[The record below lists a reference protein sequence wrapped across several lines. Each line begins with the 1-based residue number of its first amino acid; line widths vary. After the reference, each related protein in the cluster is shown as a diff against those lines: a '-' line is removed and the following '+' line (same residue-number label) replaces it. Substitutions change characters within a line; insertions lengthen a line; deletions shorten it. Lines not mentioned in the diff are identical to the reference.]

1 MAEVRSC
8 DRPYG
13 SQSLNYLLSDPFGK
27 SLPTPGLA
35 SSSAHC
41 SILTPLPLGV
51 SAQLTS
57 TRLRRNTSVGTPF
70 WMAPEVSRGIC
81 FFALT
86 FYGKFTCFT
95 KCSLSSLN
103 CESYGLMSDNND
115 TWSQKSYI
123 TASQQDAFMHLK
135 KSASSRKMQLSP
147 RVLAWTHP
155 TFMWIRKCH
164 LPWRDAA
171 PVTHG
176 LMKRQISAPT
186 GTTCSVPGCSFVGLL
201 LQGT

>member
-70 WMAPEVSRGIC
+70 WMAPEVSRGHLFLCIDFLWEIHMFHKM
-81 FFALT
+81 FFILIE
-86 FYGKFTCFT
+86 
-95 KCSLSSLN
+95 L
-103 CESYGLMSDNND
+103 
-115 TWSQKSYI
+115 
-123 TASQQDAFMHLK
+123 
-135 KSASSRKMQLSP
+135 
-147 RVLAWTHP
+147 
-155 TFMWIRKCH
+155 
-164 LPWRDAA
+164 
-171 PVTHG
+171 
-176 LMKRQISAPT
+176 
-186 GTTCSVPGCSFVGLL
+186 
-201 LQGT
+201 